1 MSSVHSRKRD
11 HPWQLG
17 TQGEVKAEQLKARLT
32 THSRSFPSFLQPHTR
47 SWFSGGEFPEVLKR
61 RRTRIKWGQG
71 GGGIRVGGGTCCLD
85 WLGCNEIYG
94 CWCFCDYQ
102 RGYE

>member
-1 MSSVHSRKRD
+1 MSSEHSRKRD
-11 HPWQLG
+11 HPLQLG

-61 RRTRIKWGQG
+61 RRRRRIKWGQG
-71 GGGIRVGGGTCCLD
+71 GGGKGGRMCL
-85 WLGCNEIYG
+85 LSRLVRM
-94 CWCFCDYQ
+94 Q
-102 RGYE
+102 